1 MKRFQYIVPAVL
13 LGFSMVACDD
23 DDTYEVLDGLDMI
36 VRTQTIS
43 EGESVR
49 AAFTPTMT
57 IAYNNLVGI
66 AEGVPV
72 TLNGQLVSLKV
83 NPENGMELILTLPE
97 MTDFTEYT
105 LEIPEGAVF
114 IKDRPE
120 TKAAAKTVKFNTN
133 AGINAEW
140 LDKNL
145 TNANATPE
153 AKKVFQY
160 LLDNYGKT
168 QLSGCMSD
176 EAWGTRYVDFIT
188 TEAGHTP
195 AVLGFDYGHLASSP
209 ANWIDYGDITPVKT
223 AWDNGSIPSIS
234 WHWNVPGSE
243 QHILSTV
250 WEGNMVIDSWEA
262 LQLTPD
268 MKKTVTDD
276 EGNTSEIGVF
286 DDLQSGQCILVKV
299 KDIDMT
305 RAQGSLKSL
314 SDGWPELG
322 PDGTSGYENGTEYFD
337 IRDNYSLITN
347 RAIVDDI
354 KTNGFVVS
362 GQGYTVT
369 GVYITDGDP
378 LLAYNAD
385 RSFNPKNAVTAGTWE
400 NEVIN
405 KDIAKLAGY
414 LKLLQNA
421 GIPVLWRPLHEA
433 AGDYSNGPWFWW
445 GTGAVTDEDGKV
457 VTSGEAVTIELWKYL
472 RNKLQNEYGLNNLI
486 WVWTVQTT
494 DGGNLAS
501 VDQCRA
507 AYPGDDMV
515 DIVGADLY
523 IEGDNLYGLDPD
535 KEFNPEATDQTRK
548 FDLVNNT
555 VKFKKMVVLSECGNL
570 LLPAT
575 AEKYNALWGYFMQ
588 WYDMKDGEMGFHTY
602 NGASVW
608 NDVMTSPL
616 VRNRGDF
623 NVK

>member
-1 MKRFQYIVPAVL
+1 MKRYRYLVPAVL

-23 DDTYEVLDGLDMI
+23 DDTYEMLDGMDMI
-36 VRTQTIS
+36 VRTQTIA

-49 AAFTPTMT
+49 AAFTPNMT

-66 AEGVPV
+66 AEGVHV
-72 TLNGQLVSLKV
+72 TLNGEPVSLAV
-83 NPENGMELILTLPE
+83 NPENGMELILTLPA

-105 LEIPEGAVF
+105 LEIPEGAIF

-133 AGINAEW
+133 AGINPEW

-145 TNANATPE
+145 TNPNATPE

-176 EAWGTRYVDFIT
+176 EAWGTRYVDFVSS
-188 TEAGHTP
+188 EAGHTP
-195 AVLGFDYGHLASSP
+195 AVLGFDYGHLAASP

-223 AWDNGSIPSIS
+223 AWDNGSIPAIS

-243 QHILSTV
+243 PHILSTI
-250 WEGNMVIDSWEA
+250 WEGNMVIDNWDA

-268 MKKTVTDD
+268 MKKTVTDE

-299 KDIDMT
+299 KDIDDT

-314 SDGWPELG
+314 AAGWPALAPE
-322 PDGTSGYENGTEYFD
+322 GTAGYENGTEYFD

-347 RAIVDDI
+347 RSIVDDI

-362 GQGYTVT
+362 GQGYTVI
-369 GVYITDGDP
+369 GIYITDGDP
-378 LLAYNAD
+378 LLGFDAN
-385 RSFNPKNAVTAGTWE
+385 RSFSPTKAVQEGTWE
-400 NEVIN
+400 NEVVN

-414 LKLLQNA
+414 LKRLQDA
-421 GIPVLWRPLHEA
+421 KIPVLWRPLHEA
-433 AGDYSNGPWFWW
+433 AGDYANGAWFWW
-445 GTGAVTDEDGKV
+445 GNDSVQATTG
-457 VTSGEAVTIELWKYL
+457 LWKYL
-472 RNKLQNEYGLNNLI
+472 RNKLEKEYQINNLI
-486 WVWTVQTT
+486 WVWNVQTT
-494 DGGNLAS
+494 NGGNLAS
-501 VDQCRA
+501 VEQCRA

-523 IEGDNLYGLDPD
+523 LEGENLYGLDPD
-535 KEFNPEATDQTRK
+535 AEYNPEATDQTRQ

-555 VKFKKMVVLSECGNL
+555 VKFKKMVVLAECGNL
-570 LLPAT
+570 LLPET
-575 AEKYNALWGYFMQ
+575 AKKYNALWGYFMQ
-588 WYDMKDGEMGFHTY
+588 WYDMKDGEMGFHIY
-602 NGASVW
+602 NNATVW
-608 NDVMTSPL
+608 NQVMESPL
-616 VRNRGDF
+616 VLNRGDF
-623 NVK
+623 NAK